1 MKTGRG
7 MSLRLPLR
15 ITCEEFNKELFDKGG
30 RQEEEKEE
38 KEKEAKKLEI
48 MGAVREGSVQRRTIE
63 SKNRLIYSERVK
75 DDVTA
80 RAISV
85 SS

>member
-1 MKTGRG
+1 MEEGMKTGRG

-38 KEKEAKKLEI
+38 KEKEAKKEEEPEKDN
-48 MGAVREGSVQRRTIE
+48 GC
-63 SKNRLIYSERVK
+63 SERGK
-75 DDVTA
+75 CTKEDNRKQKSTH
-80 RAISV
+80 I
-85 SS
+85 